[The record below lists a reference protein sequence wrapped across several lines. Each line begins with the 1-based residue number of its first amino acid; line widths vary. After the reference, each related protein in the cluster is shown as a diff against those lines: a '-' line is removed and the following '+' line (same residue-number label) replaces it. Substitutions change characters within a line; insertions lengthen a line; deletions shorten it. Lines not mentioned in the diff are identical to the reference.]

1 MVIFLRAI
9 PKFMVVACTR
19 GATRNFFGAEVSC
32 KKDALKTAFQIAF
45 QPVDEQ
51 NLGIFSKIRQLYFNF

>member
-32 KKDALKTAFQIAF
+32 KKDALKTAF
-45 QPVDEQ
+45 
-51 NLGIFSKIRQLYFNF
+51 